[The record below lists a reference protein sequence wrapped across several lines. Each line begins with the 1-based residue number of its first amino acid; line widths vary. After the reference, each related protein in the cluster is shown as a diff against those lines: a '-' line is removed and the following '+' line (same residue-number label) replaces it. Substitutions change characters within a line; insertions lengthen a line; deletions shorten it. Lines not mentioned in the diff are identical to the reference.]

1 METSIRTGMNDV
13 LTMEVTKNML
23 AQTTGSADIAVLST
37 SMLINTIETLCSKML
52 KENLLDENLTSVGA
66 TINIKHISP
75 TPNGMSIKAKATVLS
90 VDRNKV
96 IFKAQV
102 WDQNDL
108 ICTGIHNRIIV
119 DREEFENQ
127 AKNKLRKIV
136 K

>member
-119 DREEFENQ
+119 DREEFESQ

>member
-1 METSIRTGMNDV
+1 MQNSIRTGMNDV
-13 LTMEVTKNML
+13 LTIKVTKNML
-23 AQTTGSADIAVLST
+23 AQATGSADIAVLST

-52 KENLLDENLTSVGA
+52 KENLLGKNLTSVGA
-66 TINIKHISP
+66 AINLKHISP
-75 TPNGMSIKAKATVLS
+75 TPDGMTIKAKATVLS
-90 VDRNKV
+90 IDRNRV
-96 IFKAQV
+96 IFKAEV

-127 AKNKLRKIV
+127 AKSKLQKIV

>member
-1 METSIRTGMNDV
+1 MNDV
-13 LTMEVTKNML
+13 LTIEVTKNML
-23 AQTTGSADIAVLST
+23 AQTTGCADIAVLST

-66 TINIKHISP
+66 TINVKHISP
-75 TPNGMSIKAKATVLS
+75 TPDGMSIKAKATVLS

-96 IFKAQV
+96 IFKAEV

>member
-1 METSIRTGMNDV
+1 MENSIRTGMNDV

-66 TINIKHISP
+66 TISVKHISP
-75 TPNGMSIKAKATVLS
+75 TPDGMNIKAKATVLS
-90 VDRNKV
+90 VDRNQV
-96 IFKAQV
+96 IFKAEV

>member
-1 METSIRTGMNDV
+1 MENSIRTGMNDV
-13 LTMEVTKNML
+13 LTIEVTKNML
-23 AQTTGSADIAVLST
+23 AQTTGCADIAVLST
-37 SMLINTIETLCSKML
+37 SMLINTIETLCSKVV
-52 KENLLDENLTSVGA
+52 KESLLDENLTSGGA
-66 TINIKHISP
+66 TINVEHISP
-75 TPNGMSIKAKATVLS
+75 TPDWMRIKAKATVLS

-96 IFKAQV
+96 IFKAEV

>member
-1 METSIRTGMNDV
+1 MENSIRTGMNDV
-13 LTMEVTKNML
+13 LTIEVTKNML
-23 AQTTGSADIAVLST
+23 AQTTGCADIAVLST

-66 TINIKHISP
+66 TINVKHISP
-75 TPNGMSIKAKATVLS
+75 TPDGMSIKAKATVLS

-96 IFKAQV
+96 IFKAEV

>member
-1 METSIRTGMNDV
+1 MKNSIRTGMNDV

-66 TINIKHISP
+66 TINVKHISP
-75 TPNGMSIKAKATVLS
+75 TPDGMSIKAKATVLS
-90 VDRNKV
+90 VDRNQV
-96 IFKAQV
+96 IFKAEV

>member
-75 TPNGMSIKAKATVLS
+75 TPDGMSIKAKATVLS

>member
-1 METSIRTGMNDV
+1 MENSIRTGMNDV

-23 AQTTGSADIAVLST
+23 ATNTGCADIAVLST
-37 SMLINTIETLCSKML
+37 PMLINTIEMLCSKML
-52 KENLLDENLTSVGA
+52 RENLLDEHLTSVGS
-66 TINIKHISP
+66 TINVKHISP

-90 VDRNKV
+90 VDRNQV
-96 IFKAQV
+96 IFKAEV

-127 AKNKLRKIV
+127 ANSKLRK
-136 K
+136 

>member
-1 METSIRTGMNDV
+1 MENSIRTGMNDV

-66 TINIKHISP
+66 TISVKHISP
-75 TPNGMSIKAKATVLS
+75 TPDGMSIKAKATVLS
-90 VDRNKV
+90 VDRNQV
-96 IFKAQV
+96 IFKAEV

>member
-66 TINIKHISP
+66 TINVKHISP

>member
-1 METSIRTGMNDV
+1 
-13 LTMEVTKNML
+13 
-23 AQTTGSADIAVLST
+23 
-37 SMLINTIETLCSKML
+37 ML
-52 KENLLDENLTSVGA
+52 KKNLLDENLTSVGA

>member
-1 METSIRTGMNDV
+1 MENSIRTGMNDV

-23 AQTTGSADIAVLST
+23 ATNTGCADIAVLSMP
-37 SMLINTIETLCSKML
+37 MLINTIEMLCSKML
-52 KENLLDENLTSVGA
+52 RENLLDEHLTSVGS
-66 TINIKHISP
+66 TINVKHISP

-90 VDRNKV
+90 VDRNQV
-96 IFKAQV
+96 IFKAEV

-127 AKNKLRKIV
+127 ANSKLRK
-136 K
+136 

>member
-1 METSIRTGMNDV
+1 MENSIRTGMNDV

-66 TINIKHISP
+66 TINVKHISP
-75 TPNGMSIKAKATVLS
+75 TPDGMSIKAKATVLS

-96 IFKAQV
+96 IFKAEV

>member
-1 METSIRTGMNDV
+1 MKNSIRTGMNDV

-66 TINIKHISP
+66 TINVKHISP
-75 TPNGMSIKAKATVLS
+75 TPDGMSIKAKATVLS
-90 VDRNKV
+90 VDRNQV
-96 IFKAQV
+96 IFKAEV

-119 DREEFENQ
+119 DRKEFENQ
-127 AKNKLRKIV
+127 AKNKLQKIV